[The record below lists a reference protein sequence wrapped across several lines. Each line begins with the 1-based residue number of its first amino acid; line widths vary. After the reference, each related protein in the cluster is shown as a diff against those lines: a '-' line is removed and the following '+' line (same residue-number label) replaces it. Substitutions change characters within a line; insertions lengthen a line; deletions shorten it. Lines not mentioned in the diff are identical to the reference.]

1 MENIPSQAVIAQL
14 TPSVFVNFTWRNK
27 MSLIKRNN
35 CKPTKSLVVE
45 VVNHQHSPIR
55 FRRLLSSV
63 LLLLTILAFSIGCTA
78 AIDND
83 QFEVAAS
90 TPADV
95 EPVLTEITLPTSTP
109 ISIPLLSPTVPATPT
124 AAAIPETPTAEP
136 EPTTASNEPVN
147 WDGQQLITL
156 REDGFYRLDLATDEL
171 ELIASKVYREDEWQL
186 SSGRISYDG
195 KKVVYWFPEGDEFQV
210 WLVNTVD
217 EGSQLILNIAND
229 NFIRADGEWH
239 GQDRFFELGIRG
251 EWEHGVPMMVQW
263 YLFDTLEV
271 KIIEMAIDRP
281 GVRICHTIAVSPDS
295 NQVATWC
302 SFDSQFE
309 EQRQHFVIE
318 IDGSSWQTTATP
330 EQSLALIYGLGE
342 QIWSLD
348 RSVLLIPGRNPTVVN
363 ILERSTYQLFDE
375 SDYDATTYNSR
386 LSPDGRLWGY
396 GYQLCGGSI
405 SFCTRVMDIESRTIL
420 WESSDLEAY
429 IVSWSPDGKFL
440 VVNTLEEGFIIRVS
454 DFSVV
459 KTLPTGSILSVET
472 VWLDN

>member
-27 MSLIKRNN
+27 MPLIKRNN
-35 CKPTKSLVVE
+35 CEPTKSLVVE
-45 VVNHQHSPIR
+45 VVYHQHSPIR

-63 LLLLTILAFSIGCTA
+63 LLLLTILASSIGCTA

-83 QFEVAAS
+83 QFELAAS

-95 EPVLTEITLPTSTP
+95 EPVLMETSLPTSTP
-109 ISIPLLSPTVPATPT
+109 ISTPLLTPTVPATPT
-124 AAAIPETPTAEP
+124 ATAIPETPTAEP

-171 ELIASKVYREDEWQL
+171 ELIVSKVYMEDEWRL
-186 SSGRISYDG
+186 STGRISYNG
-195 KKVVYWFPEGDEFQV
+195 KKVVYWFPEGDELQV

-217 EGSQLILNIAND
+217 GSSQQLLRITND
-229 NFIRADGEWH
+229 NFTGAYGEWH
-239 GQDRFFELGIRG
+239 GRDSFFELGIWG
-251 EWEHGVPMMVQW
+251 EDENGVPLVVQW
-263 YLFDTLEV
+263 YLFDTV
-271 KIIEMAIDRP
+271 QGDIIGVAGDR
-281 GVRICHTIAVSPDS
+281 GKVCHTLAVSPRS
-295 NQVATWC
+295 NSVANWC
-302 SFDSQFE
+302 SFDSDLE
-309 EQRQHFVIE
+309 EQSAYVVLE
-318 IDGSSWQTTATP
+318 ANGEAWQTTEHPNQVLVESYDLTT
-330 EQSLALIYGLGE
+330 QY
-342 QIWSLD
+342 IWSLD
-348 RSVLLIPGRNPTVVN
+348 GNYVLIPGRNPTIIN
-363 ILERSTYQLFDE
+363 ILEQYIYQLFDE
-375 SDYDATTYNSR
+375 DDFNALTFSSR
-386 LSPDGRLWGY
+386 LSPDGRLWAY
-396 GYQLCGGSI
+396 GHRLCEGSV
-405 SFCTRVMDIESRTIL
+405 SFCVRVMDIESRTIV